1 MICFYKLTN
10 KSFQFIEP
18 NKMYEEN
25 GYGHFAYEDEYD
37 YAKLLRSTQET
48 KFSRIKEFHYLDTSE
63 YYFDMEENDILH
75 TKKPN
80 KYRTGSPTSVIHGV
94 SALFQNSIAPLL
106 QSGSAEHSS
115 SNILMSSS
123 RAAAISLA
131 TFSWKRTWNSLLNFI
146 YQVIPITHYKN

>member
-1 MICFYKLTN
+1 
-10 KSFQFIEP
+10 
-18 NKMYEEN
+18 MYEEN
-25 GYGHFAYEDEYD
+25 GYGHFTFEDEYD

-106 QSGSAEHSS
+106 PAEHSS
-115 SNILMSSS
+115 SNILMLSS

-146 YQVIPITHYKN
+146 YQVIPISSYK

>member
-10 KSFQFIEP
+10 KSFQFTEP

-37 YAKLLRSTQET
+37 YTKLLRNPQET
-48 KFSRIKEFHYLDTSE
+48 KFSRIMEYHYLDTSE
-63 YYFDMEENDILH
+63 YYYDIEENDIPQ

-94 SALFQNSIAPLL
+94 SALFQNSITPLL
-106 QSGSAEHSS
+106 QSRAEYSS

-146 YQVIPITHYKN
+146 YQIIPITHYKN